1 MAQELWLLSWEIDG
15 KPTNANLYFKLSS
28 STCFPVVT
36 FWLSSCS
43 SNAFIL
49 KLKKKDKKGC
59 EKNGAKKI
67 IFNSLPSGQ
76 AEASIY

>member
-49 KLKKKDKKGC
+49 KLKKKDKKGY